1 MNLIS
6 ILLITISS
14 LWFNPRPDK
23 LLFEP
28 VYVEW
33 VDIAS
38 TDSGWHTVDEIDEWL
53 VEEVNV
59 VHQVGFL
66 YRENEHFLVLIDSYF
81 DENVLGTVTKIPKGC
96 ILKIVK

>member
-1 MNLIS
+1 MKLIS

-14 LWFNPRPDK
+14 FWPPETPSELIFQ
-23 LLFEP
+23 P

-38 TDSGWHTVDEIDEWL
+38 TDSGWHTTYEVDEWL
-53 VEEVNV
+53 VEEANV

-81 DENVLGTVTKIPKGC
+81 DENILGTVTKIPKGC
-96 ILKIVK
+96 ILKIVR